1 MVPFFPNFIK
11 LDYFSSL
18 KQKVID
24 VAIGATSICFLTT
37 DANGNRVYSI
47 GCGETGQLGYG
58 GALNQCTPVEITQMF
73 DSEVTSI
80 AVGGFHA
87 LALTKSGK
95 LYGWG
100 QKSKSQLGTKHRKD
114 DAKFSLIP
122 NEIALNATATTVVCG
137 SLFSMVLT

>member
-1 MVPFFPNFIK
+1 MVPFFPNFVK
-11 LDYFSSL
+11 LDYFTAL
-18 KQKVID
+18 KQTVID

-37 DANGNRVYSI
+37 DAKGNRLFSI

-58 GALNQCTPVEITQMF
+58 GTLNQCTPVEITQMF

-100 QKSKSQLGTKHRKD
+100 QKSKSQLGTKQKKD
-114 DAKFSLIP
+114 DPKFSLIP
-122 NEIALNATATTVVCG
+122 NEIAVGAKATRVHCG
-137 SLFSMVLT
+137 SLFSMVQT